1 MNVSVV
7 ITAYKRYNFLPYAI
21 ESVLKQTEKP
31 KEIIVVADEPE
42 KVPYKDK
49 VYVVESKNEK
59 YGSMILEGV
68 KACSGDLISFLEDDD
83 LFHPEKIERVKK
95 FFENKEIVAVHN
107 SPEFID
113 LEGKVVGENNPL
125 VQSVKNKKQPRFQVI
140 LDKKTLFDYWKNIC
154 FFALIIIFHLLP
166 LEERF
171 LKNTRECLI
180 RLNSL

>member
-1 MNVSVV
+1 
-7 ITAYKRYNFLPYAI
+7 
-21 ESVLKQTEKP
+21 
-31 KEIIVVADEPE
+31 
-42 KVPYKDK
+42 
-49 VYVVESKNEK
+49 
-59 YGSMILEGV
+59 MILEGV

-125 VQSVKNKKQPRFQVI
+125 VQSFKNKKQPRFQVI
-140 LDKKTLFDYWKNIC
+140 LDKKNAFRLWEKYPFLRSYYNLSSFTVRRE
-154 FFALIIIFHLLP
+154 IF
-166 LEERF
+166 EKYKGVF
-171 LKNTRECLI
+171 NQECLI